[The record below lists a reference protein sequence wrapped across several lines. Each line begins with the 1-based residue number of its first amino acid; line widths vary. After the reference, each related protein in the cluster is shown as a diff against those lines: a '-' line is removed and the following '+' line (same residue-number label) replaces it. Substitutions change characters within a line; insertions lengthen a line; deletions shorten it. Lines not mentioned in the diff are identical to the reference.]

1 MPETLGNPLATD
13 VDSSRGG
20 ERNGGL
26 MARARNIILH
36 YHIFKNAGS
45 TFSMALERNFGQ
57 SFGQLHAP
65 HHDER
70 ISADALLDFVQVRP
84 DIVAISSHHLSPP
97 APATDSVQFHEVLLL
112 RDPLDRIRSMYDF
125 YRRAAITDDPLTLE
139 AKCVALPEFLEYLI
153 ETRQN
158 LVSNAQTNVVA
169 NAGAKIP
176 ENCDLNRALAIL
188 RATAVVGVV
197 ENFDF
202 CVLQAEHSLRPL
214 FPELDLSYV
223 RENVTPF
230 RAKELQSRLDRFRQ
244 ACGEK
249 LYTKLVELNRFDM
262 ELVAAAGAESLR
274 RWRDISR
281 QPMRLRNFRRR
292 VHQRTI
298 IRSVTDQFRRLQRV
312 GKRAAGLL
320 SHQD

>member
-1 MPETLGNPLATD
+1 
-13 VDSSRGG
+13 
-20 ERNGGL
+20 

-45 TFSMALERNFGQ
+45 TFSMALERNFGH
-57 SFGQLHAP
+57 SFAQLHAP

-70 ISADALLDFVQVRP
+70 ISGDQLLNFVHVRP
-84 DIVAISSHHLSPP
+84 DIIAISSHHLSPP

-158 LVSNAQTNVVA
+158 LVTNAQTNVVA
-169 NAGAKIP
+169 NAGTKIP
-176 ENCDLNRALAIL
+176 GNYDLNRALATL

-202 CVLQAEHSLRPL
+202 CVLEAEHSLRPL

-249 LYTKLVELNRFDM
+249 LYTNLVELNRFDM
-262 ELVAAAGAESLR
+262 ELVAAARAESLR
-274 RWRDISR
+274 RWRTINR
-281 QPMRLRNFRRR
+281 QQMRLRNFRRR

-298 IRSVTDQFRRLQRV
+298 IRSVTDQFRRLQRL

-320 SHQD
+320 SYQD

>member
-1 MPETLGNPLATD
+1 MG
-13 VDSSRGG
+13 V
-20 ERNGGL
+20 L
-26 MARARNIILH
+26 MAHARNIILH

-45 TFSMALERNFGQ
+45 TFSAALERNFGHG
-57 SFGQLHAP
+57 FAQLHAP

-70 ISADALLDFVQVRP
+70 ISGDALLDFVHVRP

-97 APATDSVQFHEVLLL
+97 APATHSVQFHEVLIL

-158 LVSNAQTNVVA
+158 LVTNAQTNVVA

-176 ENCDLNRALAIL
+176 GNRDLNRALAVL

-202 CVLQAEHSLRPL
+202 CVLEAEHSLRPL
-214 FPELDLSYV
+214 FPALDLSYV

-230 RAKELQSRLDRFRQ
+230 RAKDLQSRLDRFRQ

-249 LYTKLVELNRFDM
+249 LYIKLVELNRFDM

-274 RWRDISR
+274 RWRDINR
-281 QPMRLRNFRRR
+281 QQMQLRNFRRR
-292 VHQRTI
+292 VHQRRIVCT
-298 IRSVTDQFRRLQRV
+298 VANQFLRLRRLC
-312 GKRAAGLL
+312 GRAARLL
-320 SHQD
+320 SQQD